1 MKKLLYSILAIGMS
15 LTGCTDW
22 DDAVSED
29 YGAGPEISVN
39 VTATTDNSITFTL
52 TPASGT
58 VYYSY
63 VVDKATEATELD
75 GYSLL
80 KQQYAGI
87 DGGLLNVTEN
97 ATSTIEMEA
106 SPNTSYVVYAVAASK
121 EGIVGNV
128 ASQVVKTPDT
138 GIPYPTADQAVEGEA
153 AIQIAF
159 SEAITKGEGAVTAQY
174 FAEWA
179 GTFTDVP
186 AEDISVSVEGNVVTV
201 ATANVPAS
209 ATVLVSWAE
218 GAFVDAVNNKCQA
231 FTSGLNDAGDDFSG
245 IFFDVDDVP
254 FDITEDNV
262 TSPEIG
268 GSFGD
273 WEQTMFTFT
282 FDMDVYRNTNMLEGN
297 EIKVSYTHDGKVT
310 TIDVP
315 TNYWM
320 AQGKN
325 LIFMLPEEPDFGDL
339 VSVTI
344 AEGTIFD
351 VYGNPNTETVLED
364 AWLRSYGYTRDMI
377 MGNYTMNYY
386 SYATYSQTGE
396 FVPVT
401 DNILIEADPEKENG
415 VLLSGFQGLSGKVEA
430 TFDGDFGTLYFKE
443 QIIGKVTLGG
453 TGYYMSVA
461 GNTEDYS
468 LTLKVEADG
477 TLSTDVQIA
486 MTFELYDASFEY
498 VGMYDATIYLEF
510 AKATAIQARS
520 MAPKAKSVSDFK
532 LVGHKSGKFVK

>member
-80 KQQYAGI
+80 KQQYAGV

-179 GTFTDVP
+179 NTFTDVP

-209 ATVLVSWAE
+209 ATVLVSWEE

-245 IFFDVDDVP
+245 IFFEVDDAP

-273 WEQTMFTFT
+273 WEQTKFTFT

-320 AQGKN
+320 VQGKN

-351 VYGNPNTETVLED
+351 VYGNPNTETVLEN
-364 AWLRSYGYTRDMI
+364 AWLRSYGYTRDMVI
-377 MGNYTMNYY
+377 GSYVLTYMSVLDGETYT
-386 SYATYSQTGE
+386 E
-396 FVPVT
+396 
-401 DNILIEADPEKENG
+401 NITIEADPDDESC
-415 VLLSGFQGLSGKVEA
+415 VLMSGFLAEGSQPIHA
-430 TFDGDFGTLYFKE
+430 TFNGDYATVTIKE
-443 QIIGKVTLGG
+443 QSIYPLYGNKYDTTIA
-453 TGYYMSVA
+453 GYASSGPVDVA
-461 GNTEDYS
+461 LNVD
-468 LTLKVEADG
+468 ADG
-477 TLSTDVQIA
+477 NLSASGYSITYWA
-486 MTFELYDASFEY
+486 YTPGTSELL
-498 VGMYDATIYLEF
+498 GYLEVTYNPTF
-510 AKATAIQARS
+510 TKQAVAARS
-520 MAPKAKSVSDFK
+520 FSW
-532 LVGHKSGKFVK
+532 GKNTKQFNPLGTSFVK

>member
-63 VVDKATEATELD
+63 VVDKATEASELD

-80 KQQYAGI
+80 KQQYAGV
-87 DGGLLNVTEN
+87 DGGLLNVTES

-128 ASQVVKTPDT
+128 TSQVVKTPDT

-186 AEDISVSVEGNVVTV
+186 AEDISVSVEGNVATV

-245 IFFDVDDVP
+245 IFFDVDDAP

-262 TSPEIG
+262 TSPEAG

-320 AQGKN
+320 VQGKN

-415 VLLSGFQGLSGKVEA
+415 VLLSGFQGLSEKVEA

-453 TGYYMSVA
+453 TEYYMSVA

-477 TLSTDVQIA
+477 TLSTDAQIA
-486 MTFELYDASFEY
+486 MTFKLYDASFEY